1 MSIKSYAGP
10 LKHVAMFSRKL
21 PNAYVLLLILLAV
34 GLLMGLASVAIVS
47 YKHVTDTVH
56 VIGSGLL
63 AGILALV
70 LPALLTVITFKIIR
84 RYVGTKYILFVTLLG
99 TVAYA
104 LFMIIASAVYSI
116 TLAYSI
122 SIGIIV
128 VAAASLFGWWVFMNK
143 ILLNQK
149 LRSAPLAIIQ
159 PVLNILFFI
168 PASKFIFTLS
178 TTATFLLVRLFSGV
192 SVFLVVSY
200 MILYVVDAP
209 LKKGLG
215 ISGVDMFS
223 QMLQDWLFK
232 VNTAFPARSKE
243 EGFGRNADIE
253 VRVLVAK
260 NKSNKIKTIMFVP
273 DLHYGLFGLLGSS
286 NFPYMLENYSTI
298 KYGAPTFIMH
308 TAINEDYNAVSADQY
323 PVVRKT
329 LSECVERATKVAGG
343 MYYEMRSYKDSKVN
357 LLGFGDTGIATLTRA
372 PNVTEDISYGAGVV
386 IRSALEGRLRNP
398 IVIDA
403 HNSRY
408 ESASEK
414 ELANIEIGSSR
425 LNEYLSAIKLLTVP
439 QHRSKTVNLGV
450 SGTHII
456 SRLNNPDDLASGA
469 LNIAI
474 FSFNDFRYGLLQ
486 FNSNNISP
494 SLREGIISHIKK
506 RYGIDAEVYT
516 TDTHYTNSLR
526 YTASNVL
533 GKSTKLNRLLPLI
546 DEGIESALANM
557 EQVHIYYYKT
567 VMNNFKIWG
576 TNQRDKAI
584 AAVNSM
590 MAVAEILVPIIIA
603 AGFLVASLVISFI

>member
-10 LKHVAMFSRKL
+10 LRHVAMFSRRL
-21 PNAYVLLLILLAV
+21 PNAYVLLSILLV
-34 GLLMGLASVAIVS
+34 IGLFVGLASVALVS
-47 YKHVTDTVH
+47 YKHVTNAVH

-70 LPALLTVITFKIIR
+70 LPALLTVVTFKIIR
-84 RYVGTKYILFVTLLG
+84 RDVGTKYILFVTLLG
-99 TVAYA
+99 MVTYA
-104 LFMIIASAVYSI
+104 LFMIIASAIYSI
-116 TLAYSI
+116 TLVYSI

-149 LRSAPLAIIQ
+149 LKSAPLAIIQ
-159 PVLNILFFI
+159 PILNVLFFI
-168 PASKFIFTLS
+168 PASKFIFSLS
-178 TTATFLLVRLFSGV
+178 TTATFVLVRLFSGV
-192 SVFLVVSY
+192 FVFLIVSY
-200 MILYVVDAP
+200 MILYVIDAP
-209 LKKGLG
+209 IKKSLG

-232 VNTAFPARSKE
+232 INTALPVRGKE
-243 EGFGRNADIE
+243 ESFGRSADIE
-253 VRVLVAK
+253 ARVLLAK
-260 NKSNKIKTIMFVP
+260 NKNNKVKGIMFIP

-286 NFPYMLENYSTI
+286 NFPYMLEKHGTA
-298 KYGAPTFIMH
+298 KYGAPTFVMH

-323 PVVRKT
+323 PMVRKAFD
-329 LSECVERATKVAGG
+329 ECIERATKVANG
-343 MYYEMRSYKDSKVN
+343 MYYEMRIYKDSKVS
-357 LLGFGDTGIATLTRA
+357 LLGFGDAGIATLTRA
-372 PNVTEDISYGAGVV
+372 PNVTEDISYGAGMV
-386 IRSALEGRLRNP
+386 IRNALEGRVKNL

-414 ELANIEIGSSR
+414 ELATIDIGSGR
-425 LNEYLSAIKLLTVP
+425 LNEYLNAIKLLAIP
-439 QHRSKTVNLGV
+439 QHRSRTVNLGV
-450 SGTHII
+450 SSTHII
-456 SRLNNPDDLASGA
+456 SRLNNPDDLAPGA

-474 FSFNDFRYGLLQ
+474 FSFNGFKHGLLQ

-494 SLREGIISHIKK
+494 SFREGIISHVKK
-506 RYGIDAEVYT
+506 EYGIDAEVCT

-546 DEGIESALANM
+546 DEGIESALANT

-567 VMNNFKIWG
+567 VMDNFKIWG

-590 MAVAEILVPIIIA
+590 MAVAKILVPIIIVV
-603 AGFLVASLVISFI
+603 GFLVASLVISFI